1 MKPDTRDLG
10 ADLRADLR
18 ADVRP
23 DPRPDSLDAPVDAAT
38 TPPRDAPGGPY
49 FGRLLA
55 VLLVAVAFCGLM
67 TWLLSTTVH

>member
-1 MKPDTRDLG
+1 MKRDTRDLRT
-10 ADLRADLR
+10 DSRTDPR
-18 ADVRP
+18 T
-23 DPRPDSLDAPVDAAT
+23 DPRPDPLDDPVDAAT
-38 TPPRDAPGGPY
+38 RPARDAPGGPY

>member
-1 MKPDTRDLG
+1 MNPG
-10 ADLRADLR
+10 ARGPRADPGS
-18 ADVRP
+18 RP
-23 DPRPDSLDAPVDAAT
+23 GDAPVDDPVDAAT
-38 TPPRDAPGGPY
+38 PSARDAPGGPY